1 MNSCRENPLFVWFI
15 YTSKKKTPPIIQK
28 FHAKRGWSKQIIHT
42 PPNILEGNRVVFEKL
57 VKKKT
62 PLSLKNFME
71 RGGIKKNYSYPQ
83 IILEGNGVVF

>member
-1 MNSCRENPLFVWFI
+1 MQREGGQNKLFI
-15 YTSKKKTPPIIQK
+15 P
-28 FHAKRGWSKQIIHT
+28 

-71 RGGIKKNYSYPQ
+71 RGGIKKNYSYPPK
-83 IILEGNGVVF
+83 IFLKVME